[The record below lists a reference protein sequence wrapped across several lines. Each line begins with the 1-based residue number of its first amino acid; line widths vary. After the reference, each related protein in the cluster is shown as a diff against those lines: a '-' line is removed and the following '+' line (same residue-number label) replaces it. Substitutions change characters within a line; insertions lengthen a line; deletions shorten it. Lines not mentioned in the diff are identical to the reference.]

1 MGKKALIVEECRF
14 AMRSAL
20 YEHTMPGTNRSV
32 MIERIG
38 SRPREMS
45 CEFGNKLAV
54 NDIAI
59 ALLHRARTHLKWPHI
74 FLLHWCQRCTVI
86 LP

>member
-1 MGKKALIVEECRF
+1 MGKKALIVEECWF

-32 MIERIG
+32 LIERMD

-45 CEFGNKLAV
+45 REYGKLAV
-54 NDIAI
+54 NYIAI
-59 ALLHRARTHLKWPHI
+59 AWLHRARTHLKGPDI
-74 FLLHWCQRCTVI
+74 FLLHWCQRCTSI